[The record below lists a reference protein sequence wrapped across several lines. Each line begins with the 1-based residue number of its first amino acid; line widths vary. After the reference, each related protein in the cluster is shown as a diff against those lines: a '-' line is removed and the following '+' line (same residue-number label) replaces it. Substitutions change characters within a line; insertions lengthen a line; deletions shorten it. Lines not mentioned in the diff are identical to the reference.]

1 MTNNAR
7 ILNLTRKFSLKY
19 KQALKAVDNC
29 ACAWVE
35 PGVSIRDLTL
45 AESIMRRNEQS
56 RQREPLESAE
66 IPGLIFKPPTSGQM
80 GTREV
85 HELVMRANSFCG
97 LANG

>member
-45 AESIMRRNEQS
+45 AESITRRNEQA

-66 IPGLIFKPPTSGQM
+66 IPGLVFQPPVTGQAYARA
-80 GTREV
+80 GY
-85 HELVMRANSFCG
+85 ELVKRANSFCG